1 MVFEKEDKFVVK
13 AELPGMKE
21 EDIDVSVVGDTL
33 TVKED
38 EYGN

>member
-1 MVFEKEDKFVVK
+1 LQFSGK

-21 EDIDVSVVGDTL
+21 EDIDVSVVGGTL